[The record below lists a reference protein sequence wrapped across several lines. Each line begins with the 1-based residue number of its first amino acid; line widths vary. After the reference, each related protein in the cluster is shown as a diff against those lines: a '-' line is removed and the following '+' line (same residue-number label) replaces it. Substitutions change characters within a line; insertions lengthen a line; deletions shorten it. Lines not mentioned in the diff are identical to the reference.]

1 MNASFSVP
9 QPSWRSSARL
19 AGTACFAL
27 AKRCPIIVPLALAA
41 ALMMLLVSEG
51 SYRQSVAALNEM
63 EAMGAARASIQGLQ
77 WSILDAETGERGRLA
92 VGREGQLQA
101 HDKTLREIG
110 EAFEFLRAYYGEEPK
125 SFALLKKL
133 RALTETKLS
142 DVAAAATLREGD
154 RGKSTPKVV
163 LSDIDR
169 ELIHA
174 IRAISDELL
183 EYETL
188 NVAASRRA
196 LHQHLLLSRIGMAAL
211 SAISL
216 LALFM
221 YLRQTFALKKQQQE
235 QRNLLQTGHDQLEVE
250 AGLRTAQLKQ
260 LTHHLQTARED
271 ERSRLARDLHDELG
285 ALLTSAKLDAAR
297 IKSRLGGTA
306 PEVLE
311 RLVHLG
317 QMLDGGIA
325 LKRRIIEDLRPS
337 ALNHLGLVATLE
349 ILAREFAEQSGA
361 QVHHALEPVELAASA
376 ELMLFRVVQEA
387 ITNVAKYA
395 RAKNVWVTL
404 AAVDGQAR
412 LSVRDDGVG
421 FDTRAQPVSAYGL
434 LGMRYRVEAEGGT
447 LAVVSAPGQGAL
459 IQVKLPEATARSPTP
474 AGAGGRWAQAV
485 VVPIV
490 A

>member
-1 MNASFSVP
+1 MN
-9 QPSWRSSARL
+9 PSLSLSWPPWRSSARL
-19 AGTACFAL
+19 AGKAIFAFV
-27 AKRCPIIVPLALAA
+27 KRCPIIVPLALVVAA
-41 ALMMLLVSEG
+41 TMMLVSEG
-51 SYRQSVAALNEM
+51 SYRQSVAALDEM
-63 EAMGAARASIQGLQ
+63 DAMGTARTSIQGLQ
-77 WSILDAETGERGRLA
+77 WSILDAETGPRGRLA
-92 VGREGQLQA
+92 VGPEKQLQA
-101 HDKTLREIG
+101 HAKTLREIG
-110 EAFEFLRAYYGEEPK
+110 ESFEFLNTYYGEEPE
-125 SFALLKKL
+125 SIALLRKL

-142 DVAAAATLREGD
+142 DLAAATTLHEEGKG
-154 RGKSTPKVV
+154 RATIPKVV
-163 LSDIDR
+163 LSDSHR
-169 ELIHA
+169 EQIHA

-196 LHQHLLLSRIGMAAL
+196 LYQHLLLSRIGMAAL
-211 SAISL
+211 CAISL

-221 YLRQTFALKKQQQE
+221 YLRQTFVLKKQQQI
-235 QRNLLQTGHDQLEVE
+235 QQGLLQAGHDQLEVE
-250 AGLRTAQLKQ
+250 AGLRTAQLRQ

-271 ERSRLARDLHDELG
+271 ERNRLARDLHDELG

-297 IKSRLGGTA
+297 IKSRLGGMA

-337 ALNHLGLVATLE
+337 ALSHLGLVPTLE

-361 QVHHALEPVELAASA
+361 QVHHALEPVKLACAA
-376 ELMLFRVVQEA
+376 ELMLYRVVQES

-395 RAKNVWVTL
+395 HAKNVWVTL
-404 AAVDGQAR
+404 AAQGGQVT

-434 LGMRYRVEAEGGT
+434 LGMRYRVEAEGGA
-447 LAVVSAPGQGAL
+447 LVVDSALGQGAL
-459 IQVKLPEATARSPTP
+459 IQVKLPEIRSLCP
-474 AGAGGRWAQAV
+474 A
-485 VVPIV
+485 
-490 A
+490 